1 MSATVKRDYN
11 TKDVDMVITIETI
24 IDSAIAN
31 KTFLQSKRSNWA
43 DPFFQDIK
51 IQINDVVEKYIGVD
65 AAKQLRGATQTV
77 ISIQEPAIAELS
89 EIKIQIEVDF
99 AGNPIRK
106 KEILTQLGY
115 TAHFKEA
122 QKRDQEGLIN
132 LLYQFKTNL
141 TPELKTEIVDKG
153 TNEAQLDTIIDFAET
168 LKNANVTQEGFKGT
182 RTELT
187 AEAINSLNEV
197 YNKVIGISKIASRFY
212 TKDKTKK
219 DLFSFNK
226 VSKKLNFSK
235 TTPIETLS
243 QEI

>member
-1 MSATVKRDYN
+1 MAIQIPIRKYSA
-11 TKDVDMVITIETI
+11 KDVDMVITIETI

-31 KTFLQSKRSNWA
+31 KAFLQSKRSTWA

-51 IQINDVVEKYIGVD
+51 TKINNVVDTYIGID
-65 AAKQLRGATQTV
+65 SAQQLRLSTQAV
-77 ISIQEPAIAELS
+77 IAIQEPALVQLS
-89 EIKIQIEVDF
+89 ETKIQIEVDF
-99 AGNPIRK
+99 KDDPLRK
-106 KEILTQLGY
+106 KEILIQLGY

-141 TPELKTEIVDKG
+141 TPALKAEIVAKG
-153 TNEAQLDTIIDFAET
+153 TSATQLDAIVAFANT

-182 RTELT
+182 RSEIAAEGIT
-187 AEAINSLNEV
+187 ALN
-197 YNKVIGISKIASRFY
+197 GIYDDVMGIAKIATRFY
-212 TKDKTKK
+212 AKEKVKK

-235 TTPIETLS
+235 STPTPE
-243 QEI
+243 

>member
-1 MSATVKRDYN
+1 MTIPIRKYS

-31 KTFLQSKRSNWA
+31 KTFLQTKRPAWA
-43 DPFFQDIK
+43 DPFFEDIK
-51 IQINDVVEKYIGVD
+51 IKINDEADKYLGAD
-65 AAKQLRGATQTV
+65 AAKQLREATQTV
-77 ISIQEPAIAELS
+77 IAIQEPAITELS
-89 EIKIQIEVDF
+89 EVKIQIEVDF
-99 AGNPIRK
+99 SDDPIRK
-106 KEILTQLGY
+106 KEILIQLGY

-141 TPELKTEIVDKG
+141 TSTLKAEIVAKG
-153 TNEAQLDTIIDFAET
+153 TNTAQLETIIDFANT

-187 AEAINSLNEV
+187 AEAINALNGI
-197 YNKVIGISKIASRFY
+197 YTDVIGIAKIAARFY
-212 TKDKTKK
+212 AKEKVKK
-219 DLFSFNK
+219 DLFNFSK

-235 TTPIETLS
+235 VTPPEPEP
-243 QEI
+243 QV

>member
-1 MSATVKRDYN
+1 MSFPIRIYK
-11 TKDVDMVITIETI
+11 TKDVDMVVTIETI

-31 KTFLQSKRSNWA
+31 KAFLQSKRPAWA
-43 DPFFQDIK
+43 DPFFEDIK
-51 IQINDVVEKYIGVD
+51 TNINDVANKYLGAD
-65 AAKQLRGATQTV
+65 AAKKLRESTQAV
-77 ISIQEPAIAELS
+77 IAIQEPAIADLS
-89 EIKIQIEVDF
+89 EVKIQIEVDF
-99 AGNPIRK
+99 DDNPIRK

-115 TAHFKEA
+115 TSHFKEA

-153 TNEAQLDTIIDFAET
+153 TNQAQLETIINYAET

-187 AEAINSLNEV
+187 AEAINALNAI
-197 YNKVIGISKIASRFY
+197 YSKVIGVAKIATRFY
-212 TKDKTKK
+212 AKDKTKK

-235 TTPIETLS
+235 VTPPEPVA
-243 QEI
+243 

>member
-1 MSATVKRDYN
+1 MNIPIRKYK

-31 KTFLQSKRSNWA
+31 KTFLQSKRPAWA
-43 DPFFQDIK
+43 DPFFDDIK
-51 IQINDVVEKYIGVD
+51 TKINTVADKYLGID
-65 AAKQLRGATQTV
+65 AAKKLRESTQALIT
-77 ISIQEPAIAELS
+77 IQEPAITELS

-99 AGNPIRK
+99 DHNPIRK

-115 TAHFKEA
+115 TSHFKEA

-141 TPELKTEIVDKG
+141 TPELKTEIVNQG
-153 TNEAQLDTIIDFAET
+153 TNQAQLDNITTFAET
-168 LKNANVTQEGFKGT
+168 LKAANVTQEGFKGT

-187 AEAINSLNEV
+187 AEAVNALDDV
-197 YNKVIGISKIASRFY
+197 YNDVIKVAKIATRFY
-212 TKDKTKK
+212 AKDKTKK

-235 TTPIETLS
+235 IKPTETN
-243 QEI
+243 